1 MLRSLVVPLE
11 EEIKALKE
19 KLRTTDDELQAF
31 RTVQQPTE
39 SALVG
44 MLNEQKPFVTTSVPN
59 PDESEFL
66 NQSTD
71 GARSCA
77 TCQTNQSQLEQ
88 TQSEVADQKR
98 SSALLRKD
106 IERFKEEL
114 DREAVLR
121 RDLEEQ
127 WQEKREAHKREVQS
141 LTERITSAER
151 DLGAL
156 QLYYADAKEDINQ
169 DLLKLIAEREQI
181 HRHLETLQSDND
193 FLAGKYLANS
203 EELQNQR
210 IDLPDN
216 VEDLQEV
223 LLKCHENLI
232 EARVG
237 CEFEQRK
244 STSYFDEAQL
254 LRDQLTVQYNDRHT
268 YEREVTSRIKS
279 LE

>member
-1 MLRSLVVPLE
+1 MPLE

-44 MLNEQKPFVTTSVPN
+44 MLNEQKPVCASSILN
-59 PDESEFL
+59 SEESALL
-66 NQSTD
+66 NQSID
-71 GARSCA
+71 GARSCP
-77 TCQTNQSQLEQ
+77 TCQMNQSQLEQ

-98 SSALLRKD
+98 SSALLCKD

-151 DLGAL
+151 DLSAL
-156 QLYYADAKEDINQ
+156 QLYYADAKEDIKQ
-169 DLLKLIAEREQI
+169 DLLKLIGEREQL

-254 LRDQLTVQYNDRHT
+254 LRDQLAMQYNDRHE
-268 YEREVTSRIKS
+268 YERDVTARIKS